1 MPWDIHGISYGY
13 CINYGSCKIQN
24 GISQGYPR
32 DIPRDTDSVR
42 IIGYPWDIPGIYS
55 AAWAY
60 RYETG
65 TGHLLGEAKS
75 CSDVV

>member
-1 MPWDIHGISYGY
+1 MPWEIHGISYGY
-13 CINYGSCKIQN
+13 SINYGSCKIQN

-55 AAWAY
+55 AAWG
-60 RYETG
+60 RPRR
-65 TGHLLGEAKS
+65 EAIS
-75 CSDVV
+75 LPGPISSTD